1 MKLAKSLFALDCADA
16 ERDDTDFRVA
26 ADELVKGLAS
36 EICGEPRRSDCVDA
50 DAVRARDVPDI
61 NMLEAERTEAPT
73 ADRVGGTAVDAL
85 LLRARLV
92 VGSCNEFV
100 AAGRLT
106 VVESGGAL

>member
-36 EICGEPRRSDCVDA
+36 EICGEPRRSDCVYA

-61 NMLEAERTEAPT
+61 NMLEAGRTEAPT